1 MSDLFEPF
9 QLGPITLANR
19 VVMAPLTRSRAEAGN
34 VPAADGRVL
43 HPARHHRP
51 DHCRSHPGVGH
62 RRGYPNTPG
71 LHTAE
76 QVAGWRKVTDAV
88 HAQGGKIFVQ
98 LWHVGRMSHTAYQP
112 DGQAPVAPSAI
123 AAKAKTFVPGQGMV
137 DCSTPRALE
146 TAEIAGVVNDFRTAA
161 RNAIDAGFDGVE
173 IHGAHGYLIDAF
185 LRDGSNQRTDQYGGS
200 IENRARFLLEVMTA
214 VTAEIGADR
223 VGIRLSP
230 VSPVNDSSESN
241 PQPLFEYVVRELE
254 KLHPVFLHVVEG
266 HTGWPAR
273 QRPVRLRRPAQALQ
287 RRLDGQ
293 QRLLQCDGAR
303 GGHQR
308 PRRPGVLWSPRPV
321 QPGPGAPP
329 EGERAAERAVCRH
342 RLLRWQRPARL
353 HRLPLPASVRQSG
366 HRAARLWGALRC
378 QEGWTTAS
386 QLLQ

>member
-1 MSDLFEPF
+1 MSDLFQPF

-34 VPAADGRVL
+34 VPGPLTVEYYTQRATIGLIIAEATQVS
-43 HPARHHRP
+43 ATAQ
-51 DHCRSHPGVGH
+51 
-62 RRGYPNTPG
+62 GYPNTPG

-266 HTGWPAR
+266 HTG
-273 QRPVRLRRPAQALQ
+273 
-287 RRLDGQ
+287 G
-293 QRLLQCDGAR
+293 
-303 GGHQR
+303 
-308 PRRPGVLWSPRPV
+308 PRDN
-321 QPGPGAPP
+321 APFDYD
-329 EGERAAERAVCRH
+329 
-342 RLLRWQRPARL
+342 
-353 HRLPLPASVRQSG
+353 
-366 HRAARLWGALRC
+366 ALRKLYS
-378 QEGWTTAS
+378 GVWMVNNGYST
-386 QLLQ
+386 